1 MSITKRDLSNY
12 AFSKSSGAAL
22 NYLTIFAQAF
32 EIIVFL
38 SQDLRELYDNIFIR
52 GSHVTAEEKMVPR
65 YHT

>member
-1 MSITKRDLSNY
+1 
-12 AFSKSSGAAL
+12 
-22 NYLTIFAQAF
+22 LTIFAQAF